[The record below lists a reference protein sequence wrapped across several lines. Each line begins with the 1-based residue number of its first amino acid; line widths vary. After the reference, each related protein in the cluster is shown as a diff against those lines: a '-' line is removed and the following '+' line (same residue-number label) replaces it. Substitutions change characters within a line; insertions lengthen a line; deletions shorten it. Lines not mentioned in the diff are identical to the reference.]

1 MTSIGR
7 LLTIE
12 SVEFVTPVSRR
23 FPFMI
28 FKYSRDWPHC
38 VQRCVGPLARDNKIF
53 SAQFVPSLQFYRI
66 IKRINDT
73 PRTVFCLEI
82 LLLRQRFQK
91 YLSAKFSSVESL
103 FSLIWRIKRKSKFL
117 RVTKTQESLFR
128 KRRKLNE
135 DIDWSSRN
143 NIHGS
148 HVSR

>member
-1 MTSIGR
+1 
-7 LLTIE
+7 
-12 SVEFVTPVSRR
+12 
-23 FPFMI
+23 MI

-91 YLSAKFSSVESL
+91 YPFRQIFVR
-103 FSLIWRIKRKSKFL
+103 RIVIFVDL
-117 RVTKTQESLFR
+117 A
-128 KRRKLNE
+128 N
-135 DIDWSSRN
+135 
-143 NIHGS
+143 
-148 HVSR
+148 